1 MAKLYSVK
9 EGTEIL
15 EKHEKTIERWLRSGK
30 LPNTFRNSDKEGWE
44 IPESDLLNLNKV
56 IFPVGTI
63 EQPEVEPDVDET
75 ELVKLAYEAATLIS
89 PTDNIL

>member
-9 EGTEIL
+9 EVAEIL
-15 EKHEKTIERWLRSGK
+15 EKHEKTIKRWFRSGK
-30 LPNTFRNSDKEGWE
+30 LSNSFKNSDKEGWE

-63 EQPEVEPDVDET
+63 EQP
-75 ELVKLAYEAATLIS
+75 
-89 PTDNIL
+89 